1 MHGFTGNENGT
12 LDLKDEI
19 LKTDKDAGGLTV
31 DGSEGTDVTFSWLKT
46 AHTIFT
52 IGLHS
57 WLRSLAVYQQAAS
70 NTRYVGAALAN
81 IIKEINLKYPGLS
94 FHCIGH
100 SLGAHVCG
108 FAGKSLLMTSSLV
121 LDRIYAFNPAG
132 PLFLPNKLFPDFQDN
147 PMA

>member
-94 FHCIGH
+94 FHCISH
-100 SLGAHVCG
+100 SLGAFVCG
-108 FAGKSLLMTSSLV
+108 FAGKTL
-121 LDRIYAFNPAG
+121 
-132 PLFLPNKLFPDFQDN
+132 
-147 PMA
+147 